1 MTTWNAACQAPLFS
15 TLYQGLLKFL
25 SIESVM
31 PSNQLISAAPFSFS
45 LQSFPASGSFPVS
58 WLESGAQSTGAS
70 ASASVFLMNIQGWFT
85 FRIDWF
91 DLLAVQRTFKSLLQ
105 NHNSKESIL
114 QPSAYFMVQLSHS
127 YMTTEKIT
135 ALTLWTFVGKEM
147 SLLYRCLCS
156 LVFCLFVCFYKLLSS
171 LCFIN

>member
-1 MTTWNAACQAPLFS
+1 MFYSLWPHGMQRARLLCSL
-15 TLYQGLLKFL
+15 LYQGLLKFL

-70 ASASVFLMNIQGWFT
+70 ASASVLLMNIQGWFP

-114 QPSAYFMVQLSHS
+114 WPSAYVMVQLSHS
-127 YMTTEKIT
+127 YMTTEKNHSFDFMDLCWQRDVS
-135 ALTLWTFVGKEM
+135 ALQM
-147 SLLYRCLCS
+147 SL
-156 LVFCLFVCFYKLLSS
+156 FFGFLFVS
-171 LCFIN
+171 LFL